1 MPHQRGPSRDSVI
14 DVGRDALVV
23 KARDLAEG
31 LLGGMGPRW
40 RHTAGVARRAVSV
53 AVAVPECDRPALVA
67 AAWLHDIGYAES
79 LRRCSFH
86 PLDGAFYLQETAW
99 GGPLAGLVAHH
110 SGARF
115 VAAVRGLSALMEP
128 FTTEDYAFGP
138 LADAL
143 TYADQT
149 IGPDGRLMCVEDR
162 FADMLS
168 RHGPDSALARA
179 HPQRAPAIRAAASRT
194 EQRLLAAGA
203 GSELAPA
210 GTSSRS
216 SPSGP
221 PPSAW

>member
-1 MPHQRGPSRDSVI
+1 
-14 DVGRDALVV
+14 VGSDALVV
-23 KARDLAEG
+23 RARDLAEG
-31 LLGGMGPRW
+31 LLGGMGQRW
-40 RHTAGVARRAVSV
+40 RHTTGVAQRAVSV
-53 AVAVPECDRPALVA
+53 AVAVPEGDRPTLVA

-86 PLDGAFYLQETAW
+86 PLDGAFYLQETGW
-99 GGPLAGLVAHH
+99 GAPLAGLVAHH

-115 VAAVRGLSALMEP
+115 VAEVRGLSALMEP
-128 FTTEDYAFGP
+128 FTAVEYTTGP

-149 IGPDGRLMCVEDR
+149 IGPGGGLLCVEDR

-179 HPQRAPAIRAAASRT
+179 HPRRAPAIRAAAHRT

-203 GSELAPA
+203 GSVLAPDR
-210 GTSSRS
+210 TPR
-216 SPSGP
+216 
-221 PPSAW
+221 